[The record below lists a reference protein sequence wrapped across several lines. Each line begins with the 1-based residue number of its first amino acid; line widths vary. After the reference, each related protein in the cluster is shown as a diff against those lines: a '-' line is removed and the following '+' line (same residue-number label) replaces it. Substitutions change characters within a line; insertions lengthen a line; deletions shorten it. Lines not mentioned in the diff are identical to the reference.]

1 MASNP
6 TLQRKQHKET
16 AQSARG
22 ANPSYATSHRPTPVV
37 LEDNNNNK
45 NKNKNLLLEDEAND
59 DANDPLSGPHEEE
72 SPQQPSLVST
82 TTTTSSSSIT
92 VAFQEDN
99 NARQQFFT
107 RHKPTTPDQPTSHP
121 PELIKKNLHRISRHP
136 TLTPY
141 RRRTYRA
148 LLSVPPG
155 QWTTYAALARHLR
168 SSARAVG
175 AAMRTN
181 PFAPEVPCH
190 RVLGRDGSLGGYM
203 GSSPSS
209 KRGSKDERNL
219 ELKRKLLEREGVRFD
234 NGGKAMGRGFVE
246 FRDL

>member
-37 LEDNNNNK
+37 LEANNNNNK

-72 SPQQPSLVST
+72 SPQQPSLSST
-82 TTTTSSSSIT
+82 RTN
-92 VAFQEDN
+92 Q
-99 NARQQFFT
+99 
-107 RHKPTTPDQPTSHP
+107 
-121 PELIKKNLHRISRHP
+121 KNLHRISRHP